1 MQKEKL
7 KKPIVVAI
15 IQARMSSTRLPGKV
29 LFPLPCQN
37 GKPIIELINNQL
49 KKSELIDSIIVG
61 TTSNTTDDP
70 LTELL
75 ERKDISYYR
84 GHPSDVFSRFKT
96 ICTVN
101 DIQHVVRITAD
112 NPLIDIDSLDK
123 VIHYHLK
130 HKFDYTIT
138 KGLPIGMNFE
148 VFSVSEFLRAN
159 EIQLSDHEKEHVT
172 VYLKENS
179 KNQGVLNFP
188 VNKAISS
195 LRLTIDHPC
204 DFALFNI
211 LLPRINRSKSSVTD
225 QISDIYENHNWIFQ
239 INNHLLQ
246 KKHYTDVKS
255 ELSDSIMVLEDL
267 ELFEASQIIRNVRSE
282 LKEK

>member
-1 MQKEKL
+1 MHKEKL

-29 LFPLPCQN
+29 LFHLPFQN

-61 TTSNTTDDP
+61 TTINATDDP
-70 LTELL
+70 LTDLL
-75 ERKDISYYR
+75 ENKGISYYR
-84 GHPSDVFSRFKT
+84 GDVTNVFSRFKT

-112 NPLIDIDSLDK
+112 NPLIDIGSLDK
-123 VIHYHLK
+123 VIRYHLK

-148 VFSVSEFLRAN
+148 VFSVLEFLKAN
-159 EIQLSDHEKEHVT
+159 ENQLSAYEKEHVT
-172 VYLKENS
+172 NYLRENS

-188 VNKAISS
+188 IHKTISS
-195 LRLTIDHPC
+195 LRLTIDHPS

-211 LLPRINRSKSSVTD
+211 LLPKINRSKPSVID
-225 QISDIYENHNWIFQ
+225 QILDIYENHNWIFE

-246 KKHYTDVKS
+246 KKKYTNVKT
-255 ELSDSIMVLEDL
+255 ELSDSIIVLDNL
-267 ELFEASQIIRNVRSE
+267 ELFEASQIIRHVKGE
-282 LKEK
+282 LK